1 MLAKEQLHEYQRYC
15 IEFIKKNPAVL
26 LILEMGLGKT
36 IISLTAIEE
45 LMFESFEVNK
55 VLIIAPLRV
64 ARDVWP
70 EEIRGWSHVKD
81 LRCSVI
87 LGKKEARTEALNADA
102 DIYIINRENL
112 QWLVEELE
120 KSHTPWPFDMAVI
133 DELSSFKNCRSKRY
147 RALNKVRPFISRI
160 VGLTGTPSSNGLMDL
175 WSEVRLIDGG
185 KRLGKYIG
193 RFREQY
199 FKVGDMNPYTGE
211 VYNYIPL
218 PGAEKE
224 IYKKIGDITVSM
236 KSLDYLEM
244 PECINIRHE
253 VEMNGKER
261 KLYNSLKNNMI
272 LQLGGNNIC
281 AENAAVLSGKLQ
293 QMANGAIYDENKEII
308 NIHERKLDMLED
320 LVEQSNGQSVL
331 IAYWYQHDRTRIA
344 ERLKKAGYEP
354 RELRSEQDILDWNSG
369 RIQTALISP
378 ASAGHGL
385 NIQKGG
391 HILVWFSTIWSLE
404 MFQQTNARLWRQGQK
419 DIVTIHHII
428 CKDTIDEDVLDA
440 LENKDTTQKRLIDAV
455 KADLEVQK

>member
-1 MLAKEQLHEYQRYC
+1 M
-15 IEFIKKNPAVL
+15 
-26 LILEMGLGKT
+26 
-36 IISLTAIEE
+36 
-45 LMFESFEVNK
+45 
-55 VLIIAPLRV
+55 
-64 ARDVWP
+64 
-70 EEIRGWSHVKD
+70 
-81 LRCSVI
+81 
-87 LGKKEARTEALNADA
+87 
-102 DIYIINRENL
+102 
-112 QWLVEELE
+112 
-120 KSHTPWPFDMAVI
+120 
-133 DELSSFKNCRSKRY
+133 
-147 RALNKVRPFISRI
+147 
-160 VGLTGTPSSNGLMDL
+160 
-175 WSEVRLIDGG
+175 
-185 KRLGKYIG
+185 
-193 RFREQY
+193 
-199 FKVGDMNPYTGE
+199 
-211 VYNYIPL
+211 
-218 PGAEKE
+218 
-224 IYKKIGDITVSM
+224 SM

-428 CKDTIDEDVLDA
+428 CKGTIDEDVLDA